1 MEQVDFAKDLSQAV
15 HAKAEVSGTYFE
27 DAFFDVCTEYLVEAG
42 ELDESYRAYF
52 DSNRGTRIDGFGGD
66 PWELDGKLSLVITDP
81 DPVGDRGNL
90 TKTEIGIHTLGC
102 RNQKLVV
109 DIKIRA
115 IDRVC
120 TQFVSGPSS
129 FVALRG
135 QVHPCRRNDV
145 EGLKL
150 ETLGTALFRQHIS
163 DHDLVLVDLNGI
175 RELPS

>member
-1 MEQVDFAKDLSQAV
+1 MVVVVTRGSRDSDGGVFRHVITRALIDEWTGVDSGQ
-15 HAKAEVSGTYFE
+15 VSGKDGGTPFG
-27 DAFFDVCTEYLVEAG
+27 ATPQLYLA
-42 ELDESYRAYF
+42 
-52 DSNRGTRIDGFGGD
+52 
-66 PWELDGKLSLVITDP
+66 
-81 DPVGDRGNL
+81 
-90 TKTEIGIHTLGC
+90 KTEIGIHTLGC

-129 FVALRG
+129 FVVLRG